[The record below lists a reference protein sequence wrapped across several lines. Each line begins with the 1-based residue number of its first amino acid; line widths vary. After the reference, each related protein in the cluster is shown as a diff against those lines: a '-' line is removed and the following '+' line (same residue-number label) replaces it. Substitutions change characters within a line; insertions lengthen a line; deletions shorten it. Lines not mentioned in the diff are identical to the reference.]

1 MLTGSEDCLPGTE
14 LTKSSDF
21 ILFYFFFSP
30 SDFTSGRCLQGRDG
44 ESVDSGV
51 AGLCYSAARTE
62 VGLVFFP
69 LDPTSLLY

>member
-21 ILFYFFFSP
+21 
-30 SDFTSGRCLQGRDG
+30 TSGRCLQGRGG
-44 ESVDSGV
+44 ESDSGV

-69 LDPTSLLY
+69 LNPTSLLY

>member
-21 ILFYFFFSP
+21 ILFFFQS

-44 ESVDSGV
+44 ESDSGV

-69 LDPTSLLY
+69 LNPTSLLY